1 MNINTNKKINYCCN
15 CGKTGHIY
23 RKCLSPIMSL
33 GIILV
38 KLEDNTLKYLLIQ
51 RRDTLGFV
59 EFMRGKYNLENIKY
73 IFKLFEIMTESERNK
88 IMTSDF
94 DTLWNNLWMNKNLK
108 QYHNEYDTSKKKFTM
123 IKNGN
128 VMYENNIINFEYINK
143 TSELKWFEPEWGF
156 PKGRR
161 NLKETD
167 LECAVR
173 EFEEE
178 TGFKKGEY
186 TLININPIEE
196 IFSGT
201 NSIRYKHI
209 YYIAKTLMDKK
220 LIIDKNN
227 FNQVSEI
234 STIKWFNYEDAL
246 SKIRPYNLEKKKVLE
261 KLNEFL
267 IKNITLL

>member
-1 MNINTNKKINYCCN
+1 MNNKKTNYCCN
-15 CGKTGHIY
+15 CGKTGHVY

-33 GIILV
+33 GVILV
-38 KLEDNTLKYLLIQ
+38 KLEDNVLKYLLIQ

-59 EFMRGKYNLENIKY
+59 EFMRGKYNLENINY
-73 IFKLFEIMTESERNK
+73 IFTLFK
-88 IMTSDF
+88 IMTKSERDNILNSDF

-108 QYHNEYDTSKKKFTM
+108 QYHNEYDTSKKKFN
-123 IKNGN
+123 ILKIGN
-128 VMYENNIINFEYINK
+128 VVRDDNIITLEYIN
-143 TSELKWFEPEWGF
+143 TNSELNWFEPEWGF

-167 LECAVR
+167 LACAIR

-178 TGFKKGEY
+178 TGFKHGEY
-186 TLININPIEE
+186 TVININPIEE
-196 IFSGT
+196 VFSGT

-209 YYIAKTLMDKK
+209 YYIAKSLKDKE

-234 STIKWFNYEDAL
+234 STIEWFKYENAME
-246 SKIRPYNLEKKKVLE
+246 KIRPYNLEKKQVLE